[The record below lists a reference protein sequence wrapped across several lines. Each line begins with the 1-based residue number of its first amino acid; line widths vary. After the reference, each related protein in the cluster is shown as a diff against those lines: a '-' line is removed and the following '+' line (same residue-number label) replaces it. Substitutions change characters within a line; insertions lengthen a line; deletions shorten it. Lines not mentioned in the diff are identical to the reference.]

1 MSLSLR
7 PTSRPGRRPLPGLDR
22 SPRTRQT
29 TKTCSSPM
37 LSTKIRLKVEFLCS
51 RIEKGAPVG
60 LEDMVW
66 LNKWATS
73 NRSVHNMVSRARRR
87 AVNGLPEEG
96 SLDEL
101 LDGLNLGEPD
111 PAAHI
116 TGESSVDQIADFF
129 HAPDWM
135 RRD

>member
-1 MSLSLR
+1 
-7 PTSRPGRRPLPGLDR
+7 
-22 SPRTRQT
+22 
-29 TKTCSSPM
+29 M

-51 RIEKGAPVG
+51 RIEEGTPVS

-66 LNKWATS
+66 LSKWAAS
-73 NRSVHNMVSRARRR
+73 NRSVHDMVARARRR
-87 AVNGLPEEG
+87 AVTGTPQEG
-96 SLDEL
+96 SLDDL

-111 PAAHI
+111 PSAHI

-129 HAPDWM
+129 KAPKWM